1 MNINSIQTQKMQKK
15 GILPNSFYEVN
26 FTLIQ
31 KPDKDITRKLN
42 CRPTSLMSIGTKILN
57 KILANKQFP
66 GDLEVRIFRFH
77 SHGLGLIFDQ

>member
-31 KPDKDITRKLN
+31 KPDKDITRK
-42 CRPTSLMSIGTKILN
+42 
-57 KILANKQFP
+57 
-66 GDLEVRIFRFH
+66 
-77 SHGLGLIFDQ
+77 